1 MTADDRLSGPPAPEG
16 RPRISLRPAW
26 PGDAVLLQSWRKEAS
41 VKRFQPLAAASV
53 AQLRAE
59 LSSHTPRDLYRSV
72 GDKFQW
78 LVLVDGEPAGW
89 ITLVVTNW
97 DHGLAEVGY
106 ALSTAYQRR
115 GVMPEAITLLLA
127 DLFLNTRLE
136 RIEARCTVDN
146 DASQR
151 VLERVGFAREG
162 RLRKY
167 FVLGGRRVDNYLY
180 AVLREDFA
188 PRPE

>member
-1 MTADDRLSGPPAPEG
+1 MTADDRPTPDSPAA
-16 RPRISLRPAW
+16 RPRVSLRPAW
-26 PGDAVLLQSWRKEAS
+26 PGDAALLQAWRKEATIR
-41 VKRFQPLAAASV
+41 RFQPLAAASV

-59 LSSHTPRDLYRSV
+59 LSNHAPRDLYRSV

-78 LVLVDGEPAGW
+78 VVLVDGEPAGW

-106 ALSTAYQRR
+106 SLATAYQRR
-115 GVMPEAITLLLA
+115 GIMPEAITLLLA

-146 DASQR
+146 EASQK
-151 VLERVGFAREG
+151 VLDRVGFEREG
-162 RLRKY
+162 RLRQY
-167 FVLGGRRVDNYLY
+167 FVLGGKRVDNYLY

-188 PRPE
+188 PKPE